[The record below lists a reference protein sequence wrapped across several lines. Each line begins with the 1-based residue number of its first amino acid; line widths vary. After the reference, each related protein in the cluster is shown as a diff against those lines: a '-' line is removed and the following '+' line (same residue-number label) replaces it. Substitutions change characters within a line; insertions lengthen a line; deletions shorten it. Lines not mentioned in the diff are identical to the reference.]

1 MEGEPFWP
9 RPHESKEV
17 VFQVKLGSLCLQTE
31 HGDNEILPSTICAL
45 EGMMML
51 ISVQIKQ

>member
-1 MEGEPFWP
+1 MEGEPSWP